1 MIEITAMAMTTI
13 NDRSSGKSS
22 GGDQWRRWCWRC
34 FTTVTLEFY
43 DRALSRKLVSCV
55 TGVAKKKSN
64 FIILSENMY
73 KMQIKKMSKFEF
85 CFFVVV
91 GFFCFFFISRYPA
104 VRQIIWVKCQNMAQ
118 PQVSECGGGRKVLHE
133 VTVKK
138 KPKKPKR
145 YKCIVWSSW
154 KFYIVFCHKS

>member
-1 MIEITAMAMTTI
+1 MAMTTI

-22 GGDQWRRWCWRC
+22 GGDQWRRWCWCC
-34 FTTVTLEFY
+34 FITVTLEFY

-91 GFFCFFFISRYPA
+91 GLLFFFISRYPA

-138 KPKKPKR
+138 KKKKVQVHCLV
-145 YKCIVWSSW
+145 KLKILHSFLS
-154 KFYIVFCHKS
+154 